1 MAHFHSLRKLLPAAL
16 LAIIPTIGWSA
27 STRGTDLI
35 GRTQQKIGQYL
46 DSLADLH
53 CTELVT
59 QEKLAANGHA
69 EKTER
74 AKYDYLIMMQGGKD
88 DFQLNETRVAE
99 SGKDKPAKI
108 SPVSM
113 LVSNGISTALLIFH
127 PYYRESF
134 QFDIGPVQT
143 TDSGNIVPVHF
154 EQIPGRRA
162 PAALALRGREY
173 PLNLKGTA
181 WINQES
187 GDIVRI
193 DAGLLNDMSDIGL
206 RSLKVHVEYK
216 AVTIGKSVSQIDL
229 PATAVVD
236 VTTPRQRWRNT
247 HIFEAYKSFSAD
259 AEQDPNVKVHPD
271 QPVDDNQS
279 APPSNSPETKEK
291 P

>member
-1 MAHFHSLRKLLPAAL
+1 METFRSLHKILPAAI
-16 LAIIPTIGWSA
+16 LAICPAMGVSA
-27 STRGTDLI
+27 SVPRSDVL
-35 GRTQQKIGQYL
+35 GRAQQKVGQYL

-53 CTELVT
+53 CTEMVT
-59 QEKLAANGHA
+59 QEKVAPNGHA
-69 EKTER
+69 DKTER

-99 SGKDKPAKI
+99 SGKDKPAKP

-127 PYYRESF
+127 PYYRDSF
-134 QFDIGPVQT
+134 QFDIGAAE
-143 TDSGNIVPVHF
+143 DSNSEKLVPVHF
-154 EQIPGRRA
+154 EQIPGRRS

-181 WINQES
+181 WIDEDS

-193 DAGLLNDMSDIGL
+193 DAGLSNDMSDIGL

-216 AVTIGKSVSQIDL
+216 PVTIGKTTSQVDL
-229 PATAVVD
+229 PAIAVVD

-247 HIFEAYKSFSAD
+247 HVFEAYKSFSID

-271 QPVDDNQS
+271 KPADDNTN
-279 APPSNSPETKEK
+279 ASPTTSPQEK

>member
-1 MAHFHSLRKLLPAAL
+1 MFHSLRKILPAAI
-16 LAIIPTIGWSA
+16 LAISPVVGLSA
-27 STRGTDLI
+27 SIPRNDLI
-35 GRTQQKIGQYL
+35 GRAEQKVGQYL

-59 QEKLAANGHA
+59 QEKVAANGHA
-69 EKTER
+69 DKTER

-99 SGKDKPAKI
+99 SGKDKPAKP

-134 QFDIGPVQT
+134 QFEVGAVEK
-143 TDSGNIVPVHF
+143 TDAEELVPVHF
-154 EQIPGRRA
+154 EQIPGRRS

-173 PLNLKGTA
+173 PLSLKGTA
-181 WINQES
+181 WIDQAS

-216 AVTIGKSVSQIDL
+216 PVTIGKTTSKVDL
-229 PATAVVD
+229 PAVAVVD

-247 HIFEAYKSFSAD
+247 HVFEAYKSFSTD
-259 AEQDPNVKVHPD
+259 AEQDPNVKVHADKPA
-271 QPVDDNQS
+271 DDNTN
-279 APPSNSPETKEK
+279 APPATSPETKEK